1 MTQDRPLLGIV
12 LMLGFCIVAPIG
24 DAVAKLIGNSVPIDE
39 VVLIRFAV
47 QAVVLFPLIWVTG
60 RAWRMRGRLMW
71 LTALRT
77 VLHIAGIAA
86 MFAALRFLPLAD
98 AIAIVFVMPFFML
111 ILGKFV
117 LNEYVGKRRLGACIV
132 GFCGTLLI
140 VQPSFATVG
149 WPALIP
155 VFVAAN
161 FSLFMLVTRQI
172 AKETDPIGLQAVSGI
187 MAVGLMVPLQFV
199 LTFDGSELLQIV
211 SMDAYT
217 WALLIGI
224 GVLGTVAH
232 LLMTWALRFAPSVAL
247 APMQYL
253 EIPIAVLLGLLMF
266 KEIPNALAALG
277 ICITMGAGLYII
289 LREQANARL
298 LAAQATQPS
307 PT

>member
-1 MTQDRPLLGIV
+1 
-12 LMLGFCIVAPIG
+12 MLGFCIVAPIG

-199 LTFDGSELLQIV
+199 LPFDGSELLQIV

-298 LAAQATQPS
+298 LADQATQPS

>member
-1 MTQDRPLLGIV
+1 
-12 LMLGFCIVAPIG
+12 MLGFCIVAPIG

-199 LTFDGSELLQIV
+199 LPFDGSELLQIV

-253 EIPIAVLLGLLMF
+253 EIPIAVLLCLLMF

>member
-1 MTQDRPLLGIV
+1 
-12 LMLGFCIVAPIG
+12 MLGFCIVAPIG

-199 LTFDGSELLQIV
+199 LPFDGSELLQIV

-298 LAAQATQPS
+298 LSAQATQPS

>member
-1 MTQDRPLLGIV
+1 
-12 LMLGFCIVAPIG
+12 
-24 DAVAKLIGNSVPIDE
+24 
-39 VVLIRFAV
+39 
-47 QAVVLFPLIWVTG
+47 
-60 RAWRMRGRLMW
+60 
-71 LTALRT
+71 
-77 VLHIAGIAA
+77 
-86 MFAALRFLPLAD
+86 
-98 AIAIVFVMPFFML
+98 
-111 ILGKFV
+111 
-117 LNEYVGKRRLGACIV
+117 
-132 GFCGTLLI
+132 
-140 VQPSFATVG
+140 
-149 WPALIP
+149 
-155 VFVAAN
+155 
-161 FSLFMLVTRQI
+161 
-172 AKETDPIGLQAVSGI
+172 

-199 LTFDGSELLQIV
+199 LPFDGSELLQIV

>member
-1 MTQDRPLLGIV
+1 
-12 LMLGFCIVAPIG
+12 MLGFCIVAPIG

-132 GFCGTLLI
+132 GFCGT
-140 VQPSFATVG
+140 
-149 WPALIP
+149 ALIP

-199 LTFDGSELLQIV
+199 LPFDGSELLQIV

>member
-1 MTQDRPLLGIV
+1 
-12 LMLGFCIVAPIG
+12 MLGFCIVAPIG

-199 LTFDGSELLQIV
+199 LPFDGSELLQIV

>member
-1 MTQDRPLLGIV
+1 
-12 LMLGFCIVAPIG
+12 MLGFCIVAPIG

-117 LNEYVGKRRLGACIV
+117 LNEYVGKRRLGAVIV

-199 LTFDGSELLQIV
+199 LPFDGPELLQIV